1 LYFYLSNY
9 VEYFV
14 QYCILVLLGVVCLG
28 QQCRSGAP
36 TSPQRVGNES
46 L

>member
-14 QYCILVLLGVVCLG
+14 QHCYFVKLFLEGPLIWPWLDTIRVVNRG
-28 QQCRSGAP
+28 S
-36 TSPQRVGNES
+36 
-46 L
+46 